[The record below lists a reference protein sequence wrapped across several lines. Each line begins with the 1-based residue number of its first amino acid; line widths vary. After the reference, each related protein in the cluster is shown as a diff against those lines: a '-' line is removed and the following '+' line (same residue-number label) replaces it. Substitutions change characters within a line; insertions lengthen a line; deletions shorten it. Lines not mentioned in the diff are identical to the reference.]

1 MKLHVVIYSVTP
13 CKTPGNSVVN
23 KIIHMPGQKGNILV
37 VDDNKSIL
45 SALEI
50 LLSSEF
56 GEVTPVSNP
65 NQILPEL
72 RKKDYN
78 LVILDMNF
86 IAGVNTGNEGI
97 YWLGKIKETYPEISV
112 VMITAYGDIETA
124 VRALKAGAS
133 DFVLKPW
140 DNEKLLATLKL
151 ALQLNISKKEVRQLK
166 ERESELKKEINREQR
181 NIIGSSPQIV
191 NVLNLARKVAKT
203 NANVLITGENGT
215 GKELIAQEIHRLSGR
230 SKELMVSV
238 DMGAITET
246 LFESELFGHV
256 KGAFT
261 DAREDHKG
269 KFEIAHEGTLFL
281 DEIGNL
287 SFHLQAKL
295 LAAIE
300 NRQITRIGSNE
311 LIPVDIR
318 LISATNKNLENM
330 VNEGLFRED
339 LLYRINTIQIEM
351 PPLRDRGN
359 DIITLAEFF
368 LRKFTRKYDKLE
380 MKINHQALEKLMNY
394 SWPGNI
400 RELQN
405 TIEKAVILSET
416 TVIKPE
422 DLYLRPAAEIKSL
435 DSITTLEE
443 MEERMMQIALE
454 RNNGNF
460 TAAAEQLGIT
470 RQTLYNRLKKNRQND
485 K

>member
-1 MKLHVVIYSVTP
+1 LGAKKRRKQIF
-13 CKTPGNSVVN
+13 NN
-23 KIIHMPGQKGNILV
+23 MPGQKGNILV

-50 LLSSEF
+50 LLTPEF
-56 GEVTPVSNP
+56 GEVTAISNP
-65 NQILPEL
+65 NQIPSEL

-86 IAGVNTGNEGI
+86 SAGINTGNEGI
-97 YWLGKIKETYPEISV
+97 YWLGKIRESNPDISV
-112 VMITAYGDIETA
+112 VMITAYGDIDTA

-140 DNEKLLATLKL
+140 DNEKLLATLRL
-151 ALQLNISKKEVRQLK
+151 AIQLNISKKEVKDLK
-166 ERESELKKEINREQR
+166 ERETELKKEINRDQR
-181 NIIGSSPQIV
+181 NIIGSSPKII

-203 NANVLITGENGT
+203 DANVLITGENGT
-215 GKELIAQEIHRLSGR
+215 GKELIAQEIHRLSNRAG
-230 SKELMVSV
+230 ELLVSV

-261 DAREDHKG
+261 DARENRQG
-269 KFEIAHEGTLFL
+269 KFEIAHKGTLFL

-287 SFHLQAKL
+287 SFHLQSKL

-311 LIPVDIR
+311 PINIDIR
-318 LISATNKNLENM
+318 LICATNKNLSNM
-330 VNEGLFRED
+330 LNEGLFRED
-339 LLYRINTIQIEM
+339 LLYRINTIQIEL
-351 PPLRDRGN
+351 PPLRERGN

-368 LRKFTRKYDKLE
+368 LRKFIYKYNKPEL
-380 MKINHQALEKLMNY
+380 KINHQALDKLLNY

-405 TIEKAVILSET
+405 TIEKAVILSEST
-416 TVIKPE
+416 IIKPD
-422 DLYLRPAAEIKSL
+422 DLYLRPASEMKSP
-435 DSITTLEE
+435 DSFSTLEE
-443 MEERMMQIALE
+443 MEERMIQLAVE
-454 RNNGNF
+454 KNNGNY

-470 RQTLYNRLKKNRQND
+470 RQTLYNRLKKKHQND